1 MAVYRLIA
9 EAESRAH
16 GVPVNE
22 IHFHEVGTMDAVA
35 DITAVCLLMNR
46 LAPDEVVVSPVRVGS
61 GQVRCAHGILPVPAP
76 ATAFILQQVPI
87 YGGNIRGELCTPT
100 GAALLRHFA
109 SSFGDM
115 PVMRTESVGYGMGK
129 KDFEAIAVVGCRSEH
144 LATEEYKKGILP
156 GYCPPCGICRQVMRE
171 FTDPNSFKI
180 ILARSVEDLKIYTLE
195 ELLVDSF
202 GPENL

>member
-1 MAVYRLIA
+1 MAKNT
-9 EAESRAH
+9 EAKGYEELTAAALAKLTDSY
-16 GVPVNE
+16 VPYS
-22 IHFHEVGTMDAVA
+22 HFNVA
-35 DITAVCLLMNR
+35 
-46 LAPDEVVVSPVRVGS
+46 
-61 GQVRCAHGILPVPAP
+61 
-76 ATAFILQQVPI
+76 
-87 YGGNIRGELCTPT
+87 
-100 GAALLRHFA
+100 AALLCRD
-109 SSFGDM
+109 GDI
-115 PVMRTESVGYGMGK
+115 VTGVNIENAAYGAGICAERTAIFKAVSEGK

-156 GYCPPCGICRQVMRE
+156 DYCPPCGICRQVMRE